1 MEKRARCKDTYASS
15 DSGRNA
21 DGRVPEAVTVRQI
34 VEALARLQLTCQQI
48 PSFKTDACATHD
60 GENEGTIKLDLV
72 NAQDTATGRCRL
84 ALRRSRS
91 GTEHRC
97 CSSKDRREQH
107 REKKKEKKSCEE
119 KEERKGDK
127 NRETRTK
134 ATRKKN

>member
-1 MEKRARCKDTYASS
+1 MEKRARCKDTYSSS
-15 DSGRNA
+15 DSSRNA
-21 DGRVPEAVTVRQI
+21 DGRVPEAVAVRQI
-34 VEALARLQLTCQQI
+34 VEALARLQLTCRRI
-48 PSFKTDACATHD
+48 SSFKTDACATHD
-60 GENEGTIKLDLV
+60 GENEGTIKLDLM
-72 NAQDTATGRCRL
+72 NTQDTATGRCRL
-84 ALRRSRS
+84 ALRRSRN